1 MLTEERSP
9 SDLLGRYTNER
20 ASFFMSARVLLSIRE
35 GKKEPALELIVI
47 PCLYLS
53 CRIPPFYKNTYLHLY
68 SLRGL
73 RSEF

>member
-35 GKKEPALELIVI
+35 GKKEQALELIRI
-47 PCLYLS
+47 PFLYLS
-53 CRIPPFYKNTYLHLY
+53 LQDTSFL
-68 SLRGL
+68 
-73 RSEF
+73 